1 MGWDGSDYPIGVQ
14 LVNEVRRRERFDA
27 LEQQAFM
34 SQSQARAGDRLR
46 MTRGGTNPTPTRL
59 RAMGEKGERGPGAKS
74 CRPCV
79 WPSFLQVDL

>member
-34 SQSQARAGDRLR
+34 SQAQARA
-46 MTRGGTNPTPTRL
+46 
-59 RAMGEKGERGPGAKS
+59 PG
-74 CRPCV
+74 
-79 WPSFLQVDL
+79 